1 MIKSPSVVH
10 AKLAARNSETIQV
23 SGS

>member
-1 MIKSPSVVH
+1 VMENPTAIS